1 MIRNL
6 SELPSSNVLD
16 YDIAIAGG
24 GAAGVTLALELQS
37 SGLRVGLLEGGG
49 LAQTTLSQQRYQG
62 EITVKDPLRYPP
74 LDVWRLRFLG
84 GSTNHWEGW
93 ARRLEERAFLPRPG
107 VSEDGWPWPRTELDA
122 GYARAHEL
130 CEQIGRALV

>member
-24 GAAGVTLALELQS
+24 GAAGVTVALELQS

-49 LAQTTLSQQRYQG
+49 QPVGQ
-62 EITVKDPLRYPP
+62 D
-74 LDVWRLRFLG
+74 
-84 GSTNHWEGW
+84 
-93 ARRLEERAFLPRPG
+93 
-107 VSEDGWPWPRTELDA
+107 
-122 GYARAHEL
+122 
-130 CEQIGRALV
+130 